1 MDFLTFVDNFFEKD
15 QTKRGIQE
23 NKFVLLYWNEIVIKF
38 PEYYYRLELEK
49 DNNNSFRLDIPYKDS
64 VSGEQNYLRF
74 YGSYDYIKSILVDF
88 VEMDDISY
96 KLSYGKNKPK
106 LPCVDFN
113 FCEDVNE
120 DNI

>member
-1 MDFLTFVDNFFEKD
+1 MDFLTFVDEFFKKD
-15 QTKRGIQE
+15 RTKRDKQE
-23 NKFVLLYWNEIVIKF
+23 NKFVILYWNEIIVKF

-64 VSGEQNYLRF
+64 NGENYLRF
-74 YGSYDYIKSILVDF
+74 YGTYDYIKSILVDLLT
-88 VEMDDISY
+88 MDDMSF
-96 KLSYGKNKPK
+96 KLSYGKNKPI

-113 FCEDVNE
+113 FCEDANE